1 MGEKVRVGL
10 VYGGRSGEHEVSLQT
25 ALAVMKAFDYDK
37 YEIQPFYISKSGEW
51 RSGDT
56 LLAPPSDLAVL
67 RLADEDAVV
76 GMDALMPV
84 FGGGADDEEAPR
96 AGAPAAASVSAV
108 PAEVRIASA
117 TSAANNVAEA
127 AGDGAGLD
135 VVFPLLHGTFGEDG
149 TIQGLF
155 EMANIPYV
163 GAGVLASAVGMDKIT
178 MKKVFAQE
186 GLPQCIFRYFNRT
199 QWEKEQSFFIMEI
212 ETALGYPCFVKPANL
227 GSSVGI
233 SKARNREELV
243 AAVEFA
249 LRYDRKVI
257 VEEFVDARE
266 IEVSVLGNDEP
277 RASVVGEITSS
288 SEFYDYKAKYI
299 DGKSMMH
306 IPANVPAEVSEA
318 VREMAVRAFQ
328 AIDGS
333 GLSRVD
339 FFLRKED
346 GQLFI
351 NEVNTMPGFTPY
363 SMYPLMWKESGVPYA
378 QLLDTL
384 IQLAIERHAEK
395 QRIDYGGGD
404 PA

>member
-1 MGEKVRVGL
+1 MGDKVRVGL

-25 ALAVMKAFDYDK
+25 ALAVMKAFDYTK
-37 YEIQPFYISKSGEW
+37 YEIKPFYITKEGDW
-51 RSGDT
+51 RAGDV
-56 LLAPPSDLAVL
+56 LLAPPDGLEHL
-67 RLADEDAVV
+67 RLSGGSAASGTE
-76 GMDALMPV
+76 ALMPV
-84 FGGGADDEEAPR
+84 FNSLPDQ
-96 AGAPAAASVSAV
+96 AAAISSTKAIN
-108 PAEVRIASA
+108 ETI
-117 TSAANNVAEA
+117 
-127 AGDGAGLD
+127 D

-186 GLPQCIFRYFNRT
+186 GLPQVVYRYFNRT
-199 QWEKEQSFFIMEI
+199 QWNKDHAFFIMEI
-212 ETALGYPCFVKPANL
+212 EVALGYPCFIKPANL

-233 SKARNREELV
+233 SKARNREELIAGV
-243 AAVEFA
+243 NEA

-277 RASVVGEITSS
+277 RASLPGEITSS
-288 SEFYDYKAKYI
+288 SEFYDYKAKYT
-299 DGKSMMH
+299 DGKSLMH
-306 IPANVPAEVSEA
+306 IPANIPAETAEA
-318 VREMAVRAFQ
+318 VREMAIRAFLS
-328 AIDGS
+328 IDGS

-339 FFLRKED
+339 FFMRKED

-363 SMYPLMWKESGVPYA
+363 SMYPLMWKESGVSYA
-378 QLLDTL
+378 ELLDTL
-384 IQLAIERHAEK
+384 IALAIARHTEK
-395 QRIDYGGGD
+395 QRIDYGAGS
-404 PA
+404 PV